1 MPKQVE
7 PIAYAKEPPSHLPK
21 NYGSYHML
29 YRLDGEL
36 VAMAVLD
43 ILPKC
48 VSSVYFMYDNDW
60 EQYSFGKVGP
70 GIFCKTRS
78 WQDFQMS
85 AMREATLARE
95 MYEHGALDLKYLYL
109 GTLDLITVY
118 SPDW

>member
-1 MPKQVE
+1 
-7 PIAYAKEPPSHLPK
+7 
-21 NYGSYHML
+21 ML

-109 GTLDLITVY
+109 GALDLITVY
-118 SPDW
+118 NPDW